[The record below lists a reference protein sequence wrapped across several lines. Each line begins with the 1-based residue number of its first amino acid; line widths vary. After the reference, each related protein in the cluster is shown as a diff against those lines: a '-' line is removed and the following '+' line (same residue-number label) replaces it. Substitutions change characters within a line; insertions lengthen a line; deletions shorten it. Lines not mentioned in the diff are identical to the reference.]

1 MFIILV
7 KYFTLYHYFIS
18 FWSCL
23 SNTTCS
29 YWYKWLSYRCCYL
42 TAADWFFTSVWPIEN
57 TITYHRCFTLWWT
70 TTYTIFYSSYS
81 TETNNPWSNCWNWR
95 LSTNRFIIFMKM
107 FFNYLKRY
115 LDFEMITLYTLITK
129 GLSNNTL
136 PGLVERM
143 VEGVYVMTGM
153 PWYATIITSTLLIR
167 LLFVYPA
174 LVIYKWIYH

>member
-1 MFIILV
+1 
-7 KYFTLYHYFIS
+7 
-18 FWSCL
+18 
-23 SNTTCS
+23 
-29 YWYKWLSYRCCYL
+29 
-42 TAADWFFTSVWPIEN
+42 
-57 TITYHRCFTLWWT
+57 
-70 TTYTIFYSSYS
+70 
-81 TETNNPWSNCWNWR
+81 
-95 LSTNRFIIFMKM
+95 MKM

-174 LVIYKWIYH
+174 LVIYK